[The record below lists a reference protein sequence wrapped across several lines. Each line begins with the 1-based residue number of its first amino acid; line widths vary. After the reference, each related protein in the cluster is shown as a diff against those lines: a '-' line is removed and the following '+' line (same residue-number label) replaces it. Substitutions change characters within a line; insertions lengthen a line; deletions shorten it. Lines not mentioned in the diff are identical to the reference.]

1 MKSIVYV
8 GAEGKYR
15 VRFENEDGSFGGQSE
30 LFETPEEAVAHAEK
44 FNFEIDNRIP
54 VVEKETNTETE
65 GDE

>member
-1 MKSIVYV
+1 MKTIVYV

-30 LFETPEEAVAHAEK
+30 LFETPEEALAHAEK

-54 VVEKETNTETE
+54 KTKTEE
-65 GDE
+65 NE